1 MNVPYLY
8 VNFKYTKTCRDKV
21 ILFIQ
26 GWSPKPIFDFFIYYE
41 NTPPPTTHTPPSA
54 YAKFNIVRYFKI
66 QYCQY
71 LLPKH
76 LNF

>member
-1 MNVPYLY
+1 MNVSYLY
-8 VNFKYTKTCRDKV
+8 FNFKYTKTCKDKV

-26 GWSPKPIFDFFIYYE
+26 GMVSKAYFWFLYLLWKH
-41 NTPPPTTHTPPSA
+41 PPPTTHTPPSA

-71 LLPKH
+71 LLAKH